1 MIMKT
6 AVRISASSVFG
17 TAATVLIL
25 FLPAG
30 TFHYWQ
36 GWAFLATFT
45 AASLGPTIY
54 LARNN
59 PAALQR
65 RMHAGPRAETRPA
78 QKVVITSSF
87 LVLFAMM
94 AFSALDHRMGWS
106 TVPPWVSVLGD
117 ALVAAGLGLAMLVII
132 QNSYAAATVTVE
144 AGQQVASGG
153 VYKLVR
159 HPMYVGNVIMMVGM
173 PLALGSY
180 WGLLFVVPGIAVLVF
195 RILDEEKLLIQD
207 LPGYREYAQRVRFRL
222 VPNVW

>member
-1 MIMKT
+1 MKT
-6 AVRISASSVFG
+6 AIRLTASSVFG
-17 TAATVLIL
+17 IAATCLIL
-25 FLPAG
+25 FGPAG

-36 GWAFLATFT
+36 AWAFLAVFT
-45 AASLGPTIY
+45 AASLGPAIY
-54 LARNN
+54 LAKAN
-59 PAALQR
+59 PAALRR
-65 RMHAGPRAETRPA
+65 RMHAGPRAETRAA
-78 QKVVITSSF
+78 QKVIITSSF

-106 TVPPWVSVLGD
+106 TVPAWLSLLGD
-117 ALVAAGLGLAMLVII
+117 ALVATGLGLAMLVII

-144 AGQQVASGG
+144 TGQKVASGG

-180 WGLLFVVPGIAVLVF
+180 WGLLFVVPGIAGLVF

-207 LPGYREYAQRVRFRL
+207 LPGYREYAQHVRYRL
-222 VPNVW
+222 MPNVW